1 MPGLESFNFTTLSGI
16 ISGFVG
22 FGQRYNGKT
31 CLANITS
38 MLSNDTNLVSQNP
51 AFFFPDSTPDN
62 PVLTLSGCIALCGSP
77 WGPYPD
83 DGPRLYEWIIP
94 GLLLVANMHFSPI
107 GKKRY
112 LVIAQLLGNPVG
124 CMWRLLY
131 LVEDS
136 IESAQLAHRI
146 IRDREERPDGV
157 VKHFRIQAE
166 EISVIILAAA
176 RLVPSIDMHKLSDQ
190 LSAGLDIA
198 ASEAGE
204 TRCHTLREKG
214 IVLRDQRS
222 HDVRRTGF
230 AVLIYIL
237 QVIALFVAAVGGS
250 ANPTGG
256 KVAPAMLLV
265 WLLPVVLLSNAIGDY
280 GCWDTSRRILF
291 NLLDLFSIDLDDCII
306 DRESSKNSTST
317 LFFNELACSG
327 AVVHSD
333 PSDLRR
339 IEISIISV
347 MPVALACAAAFTID
361 MTGPTWFSC
370 RATASLCSLAWW
382 LLSAAVTGIMLRV
395 RGRYLWRL
403 IWLKDI
409 IFAIPILVF
418 ILLSAGGYFNSCFCT
433 GGAIIHGNGARVV
446 LNQSASWPFN
456 NNKFYPAVV
465 STGIVL
471 QLLIPVLAW
480 RIQRQGF
487 RTMWWKNP
495 LAASILDQ
503 RYKAPVPEAQTQT
516 GKVVD
521 VTVAP
526 VPSTAS
532 SLAGDDDSQG
542 PIMVPQ
548 PIHLNS

>member
-1 MPGLESFNFTTLSGI
+1 MPSLESFNFTTLSGI

-22 FGQRYNGKT
+22 FGPRYNGKT

-38 MLSNDTNLVSQNP
+38 MLSNDTSLVSRNP
-51 AFFFPDSTPDN
+51 AFFFPESTPGN
-62 PVLTLSGCIALCGSP
+62 PVLTLAGCNALCGST

-136 IESAQLAHRI
+136 IESAQKAHQI
-146 IRDREERPDGV
+146 IRDREKRPNGV
-157 VKHFRIQAE
+157 VKHFKIQAE

-176 RLVPSIDMHKLSDQ
+176 RLVPSIDIQKLSDQ
-190 LSAGLDIA
+190 LSVSLDIA

-204 TRCHTLREKG
+204 TRCHTLRENG

-237 QVIALFVAAVGGS
+237 QVIALFVATVGGS

-291 NLLDLFSIDLDDCII
+291 DLLDLFRIDLDDCII
-306 DRESSKNSTST
+306 DREISKKSTSR

-327 AVVHSD
+327 AVVRSH

-339 IEISIISV
+339 IAMSIISV
-347 MPVALACAAAFTID
+347 MPVALACAATFTID

-382 LLSAAVTGIMLRV
+382 LLSADVTGIMLLF
-395 RGRYLWRL
+395 RGRHLWRL

-433 GGAIIHGNGARVV
+433 SGAIFHGNGARVV

-495 LAASILDQ
+495 LAASVLDQ
-503 RYKAPVPEAQTQT
+503 RYKAPLPEAQTQT

-542 PIMVPQ
+542 PIMVPP

>member
-22 FGQRYNGKT
+22 FGPRYNGKT

-38 MLSNDTNLVSQNP
+38 MLSNDTSLVSRNP
-51 AFFFPDSTPDN
+51 AFFFPESTPGN
-62 PVLTLSGCIALCGSP
+62 PVLTLSGCNALCGST

-107 GKKRY
+107 GRKRY

-136 IESAQLAHRI
+136 IESARQAHQI
-146 IRDREERPDGV
+146 IRDREKRPNGV
-157 VKHFRIQAE
+157 VKHFKIQAQ

-190 LSAGLDIA
+190 LSVSLDIV

-204 TRCHTLREKG
+204 ARCRALREKG

-250 ANPTGG
+250 ANPSGG

-280 GCWDTSRRILF
+280 GCWDTSRRTLF
-291 NLLDLFSIDLDDCII
+291 DLLDFFRIDLDDCII
-306 DRESSKNSTST
+306 DREISKNSTSR

-327 AVVHSD
+327 AVVRSH

-339 IEISIISV
+339 IAMSIISV

-382 LLSAAVTGIMLRV
+382 LLSAAVTGIMLQFC
-395 RGRYLWRL
+395 GRHPWRL

-409 IFAIPILVF
+409 VFAIPILVF
-418 ILLSAGGYFNSCFCT
+418 ILLSASGYFNSCFCT
-433 GGAIIHGNGARVV
+433 GGAIVHGNGARVV
-446 LNQSASWPFN
+446 LNQSASYPFN

-495 LAASILDQ
+495 LAASVLDQ
-503 RYKAPVPEAQTQT
+503 RYKAPPSEAQSQT
-516 GKVVD
+516 GKVVE

-532 SLAGDDDSQG
+532 SLAGG
-542 PIMVPQ
+542 R
-548 PIHLNS
+548 

>member
-1 MPGLESFNFTTLSGI
+1 
-16 ISGFVG
+16 
-22 FGQRYNGKT
+22 
-31 CLANITS
+31 
-38 MLSNDTNLVSQNP
+38 
-51 AFFFPDSTPDN
+51 
-62 PVLTLSGCIALCGSP
+62 
-77 WGPYPD
+77 
-83 DGPRLYEWIIP
+83 
-94 GLLLVANMHFSPI
+94 MHFSPI
-107 GKKRY
+107 GRKRY

-136 IESAQLAHRI
+136 IESTQKAHQI
-146 IRDREERPDGV
+146 IRDREKRPDGV
-157 VKHFRIQAE
+157 VKHFKIRAE

-190 LSAGLDIA
+190 LSVSLDIA
-198 ASEAGE
+198 ASEAGK
-204 TRCHTLREKG
+204 TRCHTLREKC

-237 QVIALFVAAVGGS
+237 QVIALFVAVVGGS

-291 NLLDLFSIDLDDCII
+291 DLLDLFRIDLDDCII
-306 DRESSKNSTST
+306 DREISKNSTWR

-327 AVVHSD
+327 AVVRSH

-339 IEISIISV
+339 IAMSIISV

-382 LLSAAVTGIMLRV
+382 LLSAAVTGIMLLF
-395 RGRYLWRL
+395 RGRHLWRL

-418 ILLSAGGYFNSCFCT
+418 ILLSASGYFNSCFCT
-433 GGAIIHGNGARVV
+433 GGAIFHGNQARVV
-446 LNQSASWPFN
+446 LNQSASYPFN

-480 RIQRQGF
+480 RIQTQGF

-495 LAASILDQ
+495 LAASVLDQ
-503 RYKAPVPEAQTQT
+503 RYKAPPPEAQSQT
-516 GKVVD
+516 GKVVE

-532 SLAGDDDSQG
+532 SLAGDDD
-542 PIMVPQ
+542 
-548 PIHLNS
+548 N

>member
-1 MPGLESFNFTTLSGI
+1 MPGLKSFNSTTLSGI

-22 FGQRYNGKT
+22 FGPRYNGKT

-38 MLSNDTNLVSQNP
+38 MLSNDTSLVSQYP
-51 AFFFPDSTPDN
+51 EIFLPESTPAN
-62 PVLTLSGCIALCGSP
+62 PVLTIIGCKALCGST

-94 GLLLVANMHFSPI
+94 GLLLVANTHFSPI
-107 GKKRY
+107 GRKRY

-124 CMWRLLY
+124 CTSRLLY

-136 IESAQLAHRI
+136 NESARQAHQI
-146 IRDREERPDGV
+146 IRDLEERPDGV
-157 VKHFRIQAE
+157 VKHFKIQAE
-166 EISVIILAAA
+166 EISVILLAAA

-190 LSAGLDIA
+190 LSIRLDIVV
-198 ASEAGE
+198 SEEGE
-204 TRCHTLREKG
+204 ARCLALRKKG
-214 IVLRDQRS
+214 ILLRDQRS

-230 AVLIYIL
+230 AVLLYIL

-250 ANPTGG
+250 TNATGG

-265 WLLPVVLLSNAIGDY
+265 WLLPVVLLSNAVGDY
-280 GCWDTSRRILF
+280 GCWDTSRRTLF
-291 NLLDLFSIDLDDCII
+291 DLLDLFRIDLDDCII
-306 DRESSKNSTST
+306 DREISNNSSSR

-327 AVVHSD
+327 AVIHSH
-333 PSDLRR
+333 PIGLQR
-339 IEISIISV
+339 IAMSIISV
-347 MPVALACAAAFTID
+347 LPVALACAAAFTID

-382 LLSAAVTGIMLRV
+382 LLSAAVTGIMLRF
-395 RGRYLWRL
+395 RGRHLWRL
-403 IWLKDI
+403 IWLKDN

-418 ILLSAGGYFNSCFCT
+418 ILLSASGYFNSCFCVS
-433 GGAIIHGNGARVV
+433 GAIVHGNGARVV
-446 LNQSASWPFN
+446 LNQSASYPFN
-456 NNKFYPAVV
+456 DNKFYPAVV
-465 STGIVL
+465 STGIIL

-495 LAASILDQ
+495 LAAIVLDQ
-503 RYKAPVPEAQTQT
+503 RYKAPPTEPQSQT
-516 GKVVD
+516 GKDVE

-532 SLAGDDDSQG
+532 SLAGDDD
-542 PIMVPQ
+542 
-548 PIHLNS
+548 N